1 MNRILV
7 LLVVALLGLT
17 ACGAGDDD
25 AGSAGSGGGAEST
38 EPTEPEPTAL
48 PDVARLVCDANGVRI
63 ETPSIKPQPDG
74 VHFEVVNE
82 TDGERSLSIE
92 SAQGTGV
99 GMGVPAGNS
108 TQILDVEPGDVMVSC
123 SDPSVEPG
131 AGESL
136 EVVDEDEVWVS
147 TRLECEEQFSQV
159 VDYIQGATGETTDPL
174 QAARTAVEGFQLEAD
189 DTFERAGYPATET
202 ARVRMLRAGEPIAIV
217 DLIDDGTGKWLVSMV
232 TGCSSLEQ

>member
-7 LLVVALLGLT
+7 LLLVALLGLT

-25 AGSAGSGGGAEST
+25 DGPAGGGGAES
-38 EPTEPEPTAL
+38 TEPEPTAL

-108 TQILDVEPGDVMVSC
+108 TQILDVEPGNVTVSC

-174 QAARTAVEGFQLEAD
+174 QAARKAVEGFGLEAD
-189 DTFERAGYPATET
+189 DTFERAGYPETET
-202 ARVRMLRAGEPIAIV
+202 ARVRMVRDGEPIAVV
-217 DLIDDGTGKWLVSMV
+217 DLLDDGTGKWLVSMV
-232 TGCSSLEQ
+232 TGCSTLEQ